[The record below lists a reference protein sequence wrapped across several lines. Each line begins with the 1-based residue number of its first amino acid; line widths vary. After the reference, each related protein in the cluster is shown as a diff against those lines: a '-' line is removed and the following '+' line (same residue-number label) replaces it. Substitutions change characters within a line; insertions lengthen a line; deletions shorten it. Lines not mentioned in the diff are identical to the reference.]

1 MEEDI
6 RRLEEDLRRK
16 MQDLKVAHTRLET
29 RTYRPNVELCRDQVP
44 ASPGT
49 HPASRDGGAELGCLR
64 ESEKRGCALEKITEG
79 LSNSSYRHTAKQAN
93 KCPSWASRGTRTVAF
108 LKQHIGPVNCHD

>member
-29 RTYRPNVELCRDQVP
+29 RTYRPSMELCRDQVP
-44 ASPGT
+44 TSPGV
-49 HPASRDGGAELGCLR
+49 PCQDGASCG
-64 ESEKRGCALEKITEG
+64 SEKRDCTSETIPEG
-79 LSNSSYRHTAKQAN
+79 LGDGSYSHIAKQG
-93 KCPSWASRGTRTVAF
+93 KKRHSRARRGRRKPRP
-108 LKQHIGPVNCHD
+108 L

>member
-29 RTYRPNVELCRDQVP
+29 RTYRPNMELCRDQVP
-44 ASPGT
+44 TSPGAPRQEPT
-49 HPASRDGGAELGCLR
+49 GMGPPVGLENGAALQGPLQ
-64 ESEKRGCALEKITEG
+64 RG
-79 LSNSSYRHTAKQAN
+79 
-93 KCPSWASRGTRTVAF
+93 WAVDPTVT
-108 LKQHIGPVNCHD
+108 

>member
-29 RTYRPNVELCRDQVP
+29 RTYRPNMELCRDQVP

-49 HPASRDGGAELGCLR
+49 LPARRAGGELTGMGARVGLENLGALWR
-64 ESEKRGCALEKITEG
+64 KLQRG
-79 LSNSSYRHTAKQAN
+79 
-93 KCPSWASRGTRTVAF
+93 
-108 LKQHIGPVNCHD
+108 

>member
-29 RTYRPNVELCRDQVP
+29 RTYRPNMELCRDQVP

-49 HPASRDGGAELGCLR
+49 LPDRRAGGELTGIRARVGLENLGALWR
-64 ESEKRGCALEKITEG
+64 KLQRG
-79 LSNSSYRHTAKQAN
+79 
-93 KCPSWASRGTRTVAF
+93 
-108 LKQHIGPVNCHD
+108 